1 LSIIKYLLYPFG
13 FIYGIV
19 LKIRRLFYEKKWLQS
34 YKFPVPVIV
43 VGNLSMGGTGKTP
56 HVEFLI
62 RHFSSKLHLATLSR
76 GYGRKSKG
84 YLLASQLPEEDKT
97 AQMLGDEPLQFMT
110 KFPSLEVA
118 VCENRVLGIEK
129 LLLDR
134 PETEMILLDDAFQ
147 HLSVKANCNVLLMDF
162 NSPYYND
169 FPIPAGRLREFPTT
183 AKYANVIVVTKCSP
197 NLSDKEKKE
206 IEERI
211 NPTKN
216 QEIYFS
222 TYLYEQPV
230 PITEKAQCITLS
242 SDTPIVLISGIAHPE
257 SLQKFVQ
264 KTYKNVIC
272 YHFPDHYVFKEQDL
286 NKILWENEK
295 TMEQGGIILS
305 TEKDVMRLVTGVT
318 KKIISL
324 HPLFALPIRVEI
336 LFDEKE
342 KLIKKIN
349 SYVRKD

>member
-1 LSIIKYLLYPFG
+1 MLIIKYLLYPFG

-19 LKIRRLFYEKKWLQS
+19 LQIRRFLYEKGCLRS
-34 YKFPVPVIV
+34 FKFPVPVIV

-62 RHFSSKLHLATLSR
+62 RHFSSKSHLATLSR

-84 YLLASQLPEEDKT
+84 YLLASQLSEESKT

-110 KFPSLEVA
+110 KFPSVEVA
-118 VCENRVLGIEK
+118 VCENRALGIEK

-134 PETEMILLDDAFQ
+134 PDTKIILLDDAFQ
-147 HLSVKANCNVLLMDF
+147 HLRVKANCNILLTDI
-162 NSPYYND
+162 NAPYYND
-169 FPIPAGRLREFPTT
+169 FPIPAGRLREFST
-183 AKYANVIVVTKCSP
+183 AAKHANVIVVTKCP
-197 NLSDKEKKE
+197 QNLSDTEKKE

-222 TYLYEQPV
+222 TYLYTPPV
-230 PITEKAQCITLS
+230 PITEKAKHITLFP
-242 SDTPIVLISGIAHPE
+242 DTPVILISGIAHPE
-257 SLQKFVQ
+257 PLQEFVK
-264 KTYKNVIC
+264 KTYNNVIC
-272 YHFPDHYVFKEQDL
+272 YHFPDHYVFKEQDFTE
-286 NKILWENEK
+286 IFRENQK
-295 TMEQGGIILS
+295 MMEQGGVILS
-305 TEKDVMRLVTGVT
+305 TEKDVMRIVTGVT

-324 HPLFALPIRVEI
+324 HPLFALPIGVEI

>member
-1 LSIIKYLLYPFG
+1 
-13 FIYGIV
+13 
-19 LKIRRLFYEKKWLQS
+19 
-34 YKFPVPVIV
+34 
-43 VGNLSMGGTGKTP
+43 
-56 HVEFLI
+56 
-62 RHFSSKLHLATLSR
+62 
-76 GYGRKSKG
+76 
-84 YLLASQLPEEDKT
+84 
-97 AQMLGDEPLQFMT
+97 
-110 KFPSLEVA
+110 
-118 VCENRVLGIEK
+118 
-129 LLLDR
+129 
-134 PETEMILLDDAFQ
+134 
-147 HLSVKANCNVLLMDF
+147 MDF

-183 AKYANVIVVTKCSP
+183 AKYANVIVVTKCPP
-197 NLSDKEKKE
+197 NLSDKEKKG

-211 NPTKN
+211 NLTKN

-230 PITEKAQCITLS
+230 PTTEKAQCITLS

-295 TMEQGGIILS
+295 TMEQGGVILS